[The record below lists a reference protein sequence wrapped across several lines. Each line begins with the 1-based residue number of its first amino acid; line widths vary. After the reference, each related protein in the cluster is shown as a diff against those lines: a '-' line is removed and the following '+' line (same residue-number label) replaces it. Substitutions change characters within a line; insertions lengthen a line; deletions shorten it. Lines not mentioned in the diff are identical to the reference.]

1 MHPLRRVL
9 APRRP
14 CAFPCH
20 LPAARIRFPGRTG
33 PNTSLR
39 TRKRTSGVPGVMAGL
54 SSIWPHSRAMVPTMR
69 TIWVIFVLALITVTG
84 EIYADAVMTS
94 SLVAPA
100 APDPAAVAI
109 GHATKPG

>member
-1 MHPLRRVL
+1 
-9 APRRP
+9 
-14 CAFPCH
+14 
-20 LPAARIRFPGRTG
+20 
-33 PNTSLR
+33 
-39 TRKRTSGVPGVMAGL
+39 
-54 SSIWPHSRAMVPTMR
+54 MVPTMR

-100 APDPAAVAI
+100 APDPTAVAI

>member
-1 MHPLRRVL
+1 
-9 APRRP
+9 
-14 CAFPCH
+14 
-20 LPAARIRFPGRTG
+20 
-33 PNTSLR
+33 
-39 TRKRTSGVPGVMAGL
+39 MAGL

-100 APDPAAVAI
+100 APDPTAVAI